1 MMVFAVLCALATAA
15 WIGYYAGR
23 RAGSTPSTWKK
34 RTSRIALGR
43 LAINLLVLVTA
54 RRVRRTFGPQRMLSD
69 ILGNW
74 GLRTVAPLQLL
85 RGGVARMRAY

>member
-1 MMVFAVLCALATAA
+1 MMVFAVLCALTTAA

-43 LAINLLVLVTA
+43 LVLNLLVLVTA
-54 RRVRRTFGPQRMLSD
+54 RRVRRTFGPARMLSD
-69 ILGNW
+69 VLGGG
-74 GLRTVAPLQLL
+74 GLRTIAPLELL
-85 RGGVARMRAY
+85 RGGVAWMRTY